1 MGVGMGAV
9 EKAVERNAQQGGG
22 DYLRMIF
29 WKDDRDGEK
38 KEFSKIVRFLND
50 DVITAKWYDFVK
62 GGPENKGRD
71 FVVASTLLEDY
82 EDHEDL
88 DANGDPKVKTRPLY
102 PEVANE
108 KDYFATNNV
117 QLPNFKGEMKP
128 PKDMC
133 KEKTCGIVVLREE
146 FRNPKT
152 GQNEVR
158 DLVETRTWEDSD
170 GKTHTESG
178 LVYGVVKM
186 GFKNFWSTFVGYNGR
201 YGSISDRDYE
211 IQRKGNGTD
220 TSYVIMPL
228 DPDPELK
235 TQEQRDKRYEPK
247 VTLKDW
253 ILPKARYEE
262 QEKWHRGEGK
272 STGST
277 SNNTTSEPRQTAE
290 KAEQP
295 ATVSAEGGTA
305 AQALR
310 DELIGYKNV

>member
-9 EKAVERNAQQGGG
+9 EKAVERSAQQGGG

-62 GGPENKGRD
+62 GGPDNKGRD
-71 FVVASTLLEDY
+71 FVVASTLVEDY
-82 EDHEDL
+82 EDKNDL
-88 DANGDPKVKTRPLY
+88 DKDGKPKVKTRPLY
-102 PEVANE
+102 AEVADE
-108 KDYFATNNV
+108 KDYFATNNIK
-117 QLPNFKGEMKP
+117 LPNFKGEMKP
-128 PKDMC
+128 PKDMA

-146 FRNPKT
+146 YTVEIDGKT
-152 GQNEVR
+152 RRKVR
-158 DLVETRTWEDSD
+158 DLIETRTWEDAD

-201 YGSISDRDYE
+201 YGTISDRDYE

-220 TSYVIMPL
+220 TNYVIMPL
-228 DPDPELK
+228 DVDPELE
-235 TQEQRDKRYEPK
+235 TQAQRDERYKPD

-262 QEKWHRGEGK
+262 AEKWHGGAGK
-272 STGST
+272 SAPASKSESSGST
-277 SNNTTSEPRQTAE
+277 TTA
-290 KAEQP
+290 AEQP
-295 ATVSAEGGTA
+295 ETVRTEGGSQA
-305 AQALR
+305 DALR
-310 DELIGYKNV
+310 DELIGYKRT